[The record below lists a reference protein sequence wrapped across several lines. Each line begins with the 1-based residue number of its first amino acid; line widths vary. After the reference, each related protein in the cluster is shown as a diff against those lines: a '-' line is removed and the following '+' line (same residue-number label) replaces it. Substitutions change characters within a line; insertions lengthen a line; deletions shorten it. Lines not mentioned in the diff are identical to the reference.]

1 MKLRNTLVIALAA
14 TALGLAGCASDS
26 ANTYTRSQAMRTST
40 AQAGTVESVRNVR
53 IQNDT
58 NAIGTIAGGVI
69 GGAAGS
75 QIGGGNG
82 AIVAGVLGAIAG
94 GVVGNQVEKQGST
107 QNAYEITVRLDNGQ
121 RLVVTQAA
129 DVGFAIGQ
137 RVDVI
142 SDGQTSRVVPTSQ
155 QAVPVQ
161 R

>member
-1 MKLRNTLVIALAA
+1 MKFVNTVVIAVAA
-14 TALGLAGCASDS
+14 ASLGLAGCASDS
-26 ANTYTRSQAMRTST
+26 ANTYSRSQAMRTAT
-40 AQAGTVESVRNVR
+40 AQAGTVESVRSVR

-94 GVVGNQVEKQGST
+94 GVAGNQIEKQGTT

-121 RLVVTQAA
+121 RLVITQAA
-129 DVGFAIGQ
+129 DMAFSVGQ
-137 RVDVI
+137 RVDVV
-142 SDGQTSRVVPTSQ
+142 SDGQTTRVVPTSQ
-155 QAVPVQ
+155 QAVPQ

>member
-1 MKLRNTLVIALAA
+1 MKLRSTLVIALAA
-14 TALGLAGCASDS
+14 TSLALVGCASDS

-40 AQAGTVESVRNVR
+40 AQAGIVESVRNVR

-94 GVVGNQVEKQGST
+94 GVAGNQIEKNSST
-107 QNAYEITVRLDNGQ
+107 QAALEITVRLDNGQ
-121 RLVVTQAA
+121 RLVITQAA
-129 DVGFAIGQ
+129 DMSFSAGQ

-142 SDGQTSRVVPTSQ
+142 SDGQTSRVVP
-155 QAVPVQ
+155 VQ